1 MPIVLASE
9 LQDLCVTLFVAS
21 GASKK
26 HAETVS
32 NSLVDSNLCGLDS
45 HGIMRVPQYLTAIAA
60 EEIRTNVEP
69 LVTKQQGCVT
79 KIDGQWCFGQV
90 AAQLAVETC
99 ISGGEHNG
107 VAITTIFR
115 VAHIG
120 RLGEWANQVA
130 NAGFIC
136 LIMTNGSR
144 PGGLVAPYGSKQR
157 GLGTNPIAIAI
168 PRTSKPAIVL
178 DMATSAVAEGKV
190 RHANFSG
197 KKIPDGWVMDKHG
210 HPTNDPQDLYDGGA
224 LYPLGGHKGYGL
236 SIMVEI
242 LAGILSG
249 AMTPIFP
256 GYNQLENGVF
266 MMALKPSLFQ
276 NEDVFNDS
284 IDTFEERIKT
294 LEPDS
299 EIPNAEIMF
308 PGEPEFRAK
317 SKRETSGVKIDEGT
331 WDAIRKEA
339 QELDVNHS
347 LLSEEAR

>member
-21 GASKK
+21 GASRK

-45 HGIMRVPQYLTAIAA
+45 HGVMRVPQYLTAIAA
-60 EEIRTNVEP
+60 GEIRTNVEP
-69 LVTKQQGCVT
+69 LVTKQQECVT

-90 AAQLAVETC
+90 AAQLAAETC
-99 ISGGEHNG
+99 IAGAENNG

-115 VAHIG
+115 VSHIG
-120 RLGEWANQVA
+120 RLGEWAVQVA
-130 NAGFIC
+130 NSGLIC

-157 GLGTNPIAIAI
+157 GLGTNPIAIAV

-190 RHANFSG
+190 RHAKFSG

-210 HPTNDPQDLYDGGA
+210 RPSNEPQDLYDGGA
-224 LYPLGGHKGYGL
+224 LYPLGGHKGHGL

-249 AMTPIFP
+249 AMSPIFP
-256 GYNQLENGVF
+256 GYDQLENGVF
-266 MMALKPSLFQ
+266 MLSLKPSLFQ
-276 NEDVFNDS
+276 NEDVFYES
-284 IDTFEERIKT
+284 IDILEERIKA
-294 LEPDS
+294 LEPDP
-299 EIPNAEIMF
+299 EIPEAEIMF
-308 PGEPEFRAK
+308 PGEPESRVK
-317 SKRETSGVKIDEGT
+317 TKREKGGIQIDEGT
-331 WDAIRKEA
+331 WDAIREQAK
-339 QELDVNHS
+339 QLSVKHF
-347 LLSEEAR
+347 LLSK

>member
-1 MPIVLASE
+1 MPTVLASE
-9 LQDLCVTLFVAS
+9 LYDLCVTLFVAS
-21 GASKK
+21 GASRK

-45 HGIMRVPQYLTAIAA
+45 HGVMRVPQYLTAIAA

-69 LVTKQQGCVT
+69 LVTKRQGCVT

-90 AAQLAVETC
+90 AAKLAAETC
-99 ISGGEHNG
+99 ISGAEHSG

-130 NAGFIC
+130 NSGLIC

-157 GLGTNPIAIAI
+157 GMGTNPIAIAV
-168 PRTSKPAIVL
+168 PRTAKPPIVL

-190 RHANFSG
+190 RVAHYSG
-197 KKIPDGWVMDKHG
+197 TKIPDGWVMDKHG
-210 HPTNDPQDLYDGGA
+210 YPSNDPEDLYEGGA

-236 SIMVEI
+236 GLMIEI
-242 LAGILSG
+242 IAGILSG

-256 GYNQLENGVF
+256 GYDRLQNGVF
-266 MMALKPSLFQ
+266 MLALRPSLFQ
-276 NEDVFNDS
+276 NEQIFSES
-284 IDTFEERIKT
+284 IDTLEERIKA
-294 LEPDS
+294 LEPDP
-299 EIPNAEIMF
+299 EVPDADILF
-308 PGEPEFRAK
+308 PGEPEVLTK
-317 SKRETSGVKIDEGT
+317 SKRTTGGIIIDDGT
-331 WDAIRKEA
+331 WGAIKEQA
-339 QELDVNHS
+339 KLLGVNHL
-347 LLSEEAR
+347 LLSR